1 MLARKDAMN
10 RIVCLILLLVVEY
23 TLAMGS
29 SPGGESLKPLR
40 VNVPPS
46 IDGKLDDPVWLQALS
61 VTNFVTFIP
70 DFGKVIPES
79 TIAYAAYDDENLYFA
94 FRCFDPAPHAIKAT
108 IGQRDNIRSDDWIC
122 LNIDT
127 FNDQQALFAFY
138 ANPHGIQM
146 DSRGTNSSE
155 DFSVDFIW
163 YSAGQIDEQGY
174 TVEVSIPLKSIRYS
188 DGDPTFMSIF
198 FERQVGRRLDHVSYP
213 PLDPRKGYQFLTQMQ
228 PLEYTGLKHFTF
240 WELLPAFTYNNRYHH
255 EQGALTQFKNQGEM
269 SLTAKYGITSQLIL
283 DGTYNPDFS
292 QVEADAGQVDINLRS
307 NLFFA
312 EKRPF
317 FLEGTDILTLA
328 GVDQSRQQGILYG
341 VYTRTIVHPLAGL
354 KLSGKV
360 SRDGSLAS
368 IFAVDD
374 LTDGRAT
381 DFGKRAV
388 FPILRYKQ
396 ALNEDS
402 YIGGIYLGR
411 EWGSTFN
418 RVGGVDG
425 IQRVTDGGMLEYHI
439 LGSSS
444 RSTDSTSINNG
455 HALSIVY
462 KHNSRDTNWGIEG
475 NRVSGNFQL
484 DAGYLTRTGLLAFN
498 AYVIPKFY
506 PSSRVINRVELAVF
520 GSTLRDDPS
529 GLWETNNRVTLSAVI
544 LGSLSAGAR
553 YSYSTE
559 VFGGKRFS
567 TSGFQLNGG
576 GQFSKEVNFTVAYN
590 FSNAIIYSASPEQAQ
605 STVATAS
612 LKIQPWEHFDLT
624 VSAIYASLFRASDD
638 SRVYDYPIGR
648 LRLTYQVNRYWFI
661 RAITE
666 YNGYRKTITDDF
678 LASFT
683 YIPGTVVHLGYG
695 SLFQRTVWE
704 QNAYVPSD
712 SYLETYRGIFFK
724 MSYLWRS

>member
-1 MLARKDAMN
+1 MYRF
-10 RIVCLILLLVVEY
+10 VCLISLLAVVY
-23 TLAMGS
+23 TFAICR
-29 SPGGESLKPLR
+29 PQTGESLKPVRTL
-40 VNVPPS
+40 VPPN
-46 IDGKLDDPVWLQALS
+46 IDGKLDDPVWSKALS
-61 VTNFVTFIP
+61 VTNFKTFIP

-79 TIAYAAYDDENLYFA
+79 TVAYAAYDDENLYFA
-94 FRCFDPAPHAIKAT
+94 FRCFDPDPSAIKAT
-108 IGQRDNIRSDDWIC
+108 IGQRDNIRRDDWIC

-146 DSRGTNSSE
+146 DSRGTNTSE
-155 DFSVDFIW
+155 DFSVDFVW

-188 DGDPTFMSIF
+188 DADPTFMSIF
-198 FERQVGRRLDHVSYP
+198 FERQIGRRLEHVSYP
-213 PLDPRKGYQFLTQMQ
+213 SLDPQKGYQFLTQMQ
-228 PLEYTGLKHFTF
+228 PLEYTGLKHYAF
-240 WELLPAFTYNNRYHH
+240 WELLPAFTYSNRYHH
-255 EQGALTQFKNQGEM
+255 DQGELTQFKNQGET
-269 SLTAKYGITSQLIL
+269 SFTAKYGITPQLIL

-307 NLFFA
+307 NLFFS

-317 FLEGTDILTLA
+317 FLEGTDILTLG
-328 GVDQSRQQGILYG
+328 GVDQGRQQGILYG
-341 VYTRTIVHPLAGL
+341 VYTRTIVHPLVGL

-368 IFAVDD
+368 IVAIDD

-381 DFGKRAV
+381 DYGKRAV
-388 FPILRYKQ
+388 FPIFRYKQ
-396 ALNEDS
+396 ALNGDS
-402 YIGGIYLGR
+402 YIGGVYMGR
-411 EWGSTFN
+411 EWGTTFN

-425 IQRVTDGGMLEYHI
+425 VQRVTAGGTLEYHF

-444 RSTDSTSINNG
+444 RSTDSTNANKGLAMSI
-455 HALSIVY
+455 IY
-462 KHNSRDTNWGIEG
+462 RHNSRDMDWGVQG
-475 NRVSGNFQL
+475 NKVSEDFQL
-484 DAGYLTRTGLLAFN
+484 DAGYLTRTGLLSFD
-498 AYVIPKFY
+498 AYFIPKFY
-506 PSSRVINRVELAVF
+506 PSSRFINRIDLAMF

-529 GLWETNNRVTLSAVI
+529 GLWETSNRVTLSAVI
-544 LGSLSAGAR
+544 LGSLSASAR
-553 YSYSTE
+553 YNYSTE
-559 VFGGKRFS
+559 VFGGQRFLA
-567 TSGFQLNGG
+567 SGVQLNGG
-576 GQFSKEVNFTVAYN
+576 GQFSKEVNFTVTYR
-590 FSNAIIYSASPEQAQ
+590 FDNAVIYSASPEQGK
-605 STVATAS
+605 STVITTN
-612 LKIQPWEHFDLT
+612 LNIQPWEHFDLT
-624 VSAIYASLFRASDD
+624 VSVIYANLFRTSDD

-648 LRLTYQVNRYWFI
+648 FRLTYQVNRYWFI

-695 SLFQRTVWE
+695 SLFQRTAWD
-704 QNAYVPSD
+704 QTAYVPSD